1 MASIATMIEQ
11 IDGLRDTECLSEW
24 EQKFV
29 TSVVEKFLLAKKST
43 QGFTGKQVEIVERI
57 WSKHFVW

>member
-1 MASIATMIEQ
+1 MISMGTMIEQ
-11 IDGLRDTECLSEW
+11 IDGLRDTDSLTEW
-24 EQKFV
+24 EQEFV

-57 WSKHFVW
+57 WRKHFA

>member
-1 MASIATMIEQ
+1 MISMGTMIEQ
-11 IDGLRDTECLSEW
+11 IDGLRDTDSLTEW
-24 EQKFV
+24 EQDFV

-57 WSKHFVW
+57 WRKHFA